1 MTLLL
6 LGALLSWK
14 ALPPVRA
21 QPVTFNEIYGFTSP
35 LFHTSTRTNSDGIN
49 PGGVSLSGSTL
60 YGTALNGGSWGYGTV
75 FSVNTDGS
83 GFTNLHNFTAPSPPP
98 SSSFGGTNGDGANPN
113 VGLVLW
119 QNTLYGTA
127 EYGGAG
133 GRGTVFSVN
142 TDGSDFSNLY
152 SFPSVTYSSNVGS
165 SSNFNS
171 SGAAPFAGL
180 VLSGG
185 TLYGTAQDGGS
196 FGNGTVFAINTDGSG
211 FTNLHSFALSEAS
224 SNSDGIGPQADLII
238 SGNTL
243 YGTTVYGGA
252 GKSGTVFALNTNGSD
267 FTNLYNF
274 TGGADGSRPYAGLIL
289 SGNTLYGTAAYGA
302 SGGDGTVFALDS
314 DGSGFTNVYNFTGG
328 ADGSH
333 PQAGLIIS
341 GNTLYGTAYQG
352 GSPGGGTAF
361 AVNTN
366 GLNFTELHTFTAFST
381 SYPDS
386 NSDGTYPSAGLI
398 MSGNTLYG
406 TAFTGGIR
414 GNGAVFALILPGPAL
429 GIAPAGDQF
438 VIVWPAW
445 ATNFVLQTAPD
456 LTSGNWSNISSGT
469 VTLGTNYVFTNTLT
483 SQTAFFRLQQQ

>member
-196 FGNGTVFAINTDGSG
+196 FGNGTVFA
-211 FTNLHSFALSEAS
+211 
-224 SNSDGIGPQADLII
+224 
-238 SGNTL
+238 
-243 YGTTVYGGA
+243 
-252 GKSGTVFALNTNGSD
+252 
-267 FTNLYNF
+267 
-274 TGGADGSRPYAGLIL
+274 
-289 SGNTLYGTAAYGA
+289 
-302 SGGDGTVFALDS
+302 
-314 DGSGFTNVYNFTGG
+314 
-328 ADGSH
+328 
-333 PQAGLIIS
+333 
-341 GNTLYGTAYQG
+341 
-352 GSPGGGTAF
+352 
-361 AVNTN
+361 
-366 GLNFTELHTFTAFST
+366 
-381 SYPDS
+381 
-386 NSDGTYPSAGLI
+386 
-398 MSGNTLYG
+398 
-406 TAFTGGIR
+406 
-414 GNGAVFALILPGPAL
+414 LILPGPAL